1 VPKQKRGEYKRGRDG
16 YNEDRQPTRQ
26 ERITMSDKIPVDP
39 TDEVALDVPL
49 VGLELKTKDGTPH
62 TFHMTTRKA
71 RALGL
76 RLIKW
81 ADELDAEQA
90 AKDN

>member
-1 VPKQKRGEYKRGRDG
+1 
-16 YNEDRQPTRQ
+16 
-26 ERITMSDKIPVDP
+26 MADKIPADP
-39 TDEVALDVPL
+39 NDIVPADQPI

-76 RLIKW
+76 RLIRW
-81 ADELDAEQA
+81 ADDLDAERA
-90 AKDN
+90 AQDN

>member
-1 VPKQKRGEYKRGRDG
+1 MAKD
-16 YNEDRQPTRQ
+16 
-26 ERITMSDKIPVDP
+26 SDKIPADP
-39 TDEVALDVPL
+39 NDIAMADAPC

-62 TFHMTTRKA
+62 TFQMTTSKA
-71 RALGL
+71 RKLGL

-90 AKDN
+90 AKGN

>member
-1 VPKQKRGEYKRGRDG
+1 
-16 YNEDRQPTRQ
+16 
-26 ERITMSDKIPVDP
+26 MADKIPADP
-39 TDEVALDVPL
+39 NDIVMGDNPI

-76 RLIKW
+76 LLIKW
-81 ADELDAEQA
+81 ADELDAARA
-90 AKDN
+90 AKGN

>member
-1 VPKQKRGEYKRGRDG
+1 
-16 YNEDRQPTRQ
+16 
-26 ERITMSDKIPVDP
+26 MSDKIPADFNDAVP
-39 TDEVALDVPL
+39 SDEPI
-49 VGLELKTKDGTPH
+49 VGLRLKTKDGVPH

-81 ADELDAEQA
+81 ADDLEAQRS
-90 AKDN
+90 AKDNSGAN

>member
-1 VPKQKRGEYKRGRDG
+1 MPK
-16 YNEDRQPTRQ
+16 N
-26 ERITMSDKIPVDP
+26 
-39 TDEVALDVPL
+39 DEVIPADPGDIVTGDNPI

-90 AKDN
+90 ARDN